1 MPNYFLPAPKS
12 IFRRL
17 AMLMMLL
24 LTASSV
30 FAAAGKIQFVAGVA
44 KIINDKKIE
53 RPALKGEAVEQGDS
67 ILTGANGA
75 VQVALADGGLLAVR
89 PSTQMRIDAYVYSG
103 KAADDNNKSFFSLA
117 KGTFRSITGVIG
129 QHNRQAYKVSTPT
142 ATMGIRGTDHEPAVV
157 LPLAPGQ
164 IAQTPLQAAP
174 PGTYD
179 RVNSGQTFIQNPD
192 GVVTVNANQVGFAP
206 SGGGSPAILPNVP
219 AFYSSAP
226 KPGPVT
232 KVPAAGQSSATPST
246 GAVDS
251 TTPSST
257 DTSASTSTDSTILN
271 TITSAEIAPV
281 STSGTTNISTN
292 IAITTTTIAPTI
304 TNTALPSPSLA
315 PLLPVP
321 GLVGAVV
328 TLNNMPSAMSSY
340 AGAVVVVD
348 PTRQAIDLGAQSEV
362 VHVFDGVSAPS
373 FEFQRGTSALTDQ
386 GGFNLFADVGVR
398 VDWGRWQPGFV
409 ILQGGVAVTSTGSF
423 HYIYSSDITPIGLVA
438 TPGALTGGMYTY
450 VGGTSPTDLSGNL
463 GTLST
468 AGLLV
473 NFSTQMVTL
482 NITTSINNAA
492 GAPVVLS
499 GAASG
504 GVLDFVSPN
513 IGIAGTTG
521 TPSTATTLKA
531 YGQFVGPT
539 ASGAITSFDLRD
551 NTGNGAI
558 GTATFKR

>member
-1 MPNYFLPAPKS
+1 MLNYCLHDAPKS
-12 IFRRL
+12 IFRKL
-17 AMLMMLL
+17 ALLMLL
-24 LTASSV
+24 LLTVSSA

-44 KIINDKKIE
+44 KIINDKKTE
-53 RPALKGEAVEQGDS
+53 RAAVKGAAVEQGDS
-67 ILTGANGA
+67 IVTGTNGS

-89 PSTQMRIDAYVYSG
+89 PNTQMRIDAYVYSG
-103 KAADDNNKSFFSLA
+103 KADDDNNKSFFSLA

-129 QHNRQAYKVSTPT
+129 QSHRQAYKVSTPT

-206 SGGGSPAILPNVP
+206 SGGGSPAILPHVP

-226 KPGPVT
+226 KPEPVT
-232 KVPAAGQSSATPST
+232 KVPADGQRSATPSSQ
-246 GAVDS
+246 ALDS
-251 TTPSST
+251 TTTSSA
-257 DTSASTSTDSTILN
+257 DTSATDSTTLS
-271 TITSAEIAPV
+271 TITNAQSAAV
-281 STSGTTNISTN
+281 STPGTANISTN
-292 IAITTTTIAPTI
+292 IAITTTTIASTI
-304 TNTALPSPSLA
+304 TNTAAPSPPLA

-328 TLNNMPSAMSSY
+328 TLNNMPSSMASY
-340 AGAVVVVD
+340 AGTVVLVD
-348 PTRQAIDLGAQSEV
+348 PARQAIDLGTQSEV
-362 VHVFDGVSAPS
+362 VHVLDGLSSPS
-373 FEFQRGTSALTDQ
+373 FEFQRGASALTDQ
-386 GGFNLFADVGVR
+386 GGFNMFADVGVR

-409 ILQGGVAVTSTGSF
+409 ILQGGIAVTSTGSF

-482 NITTSINNAA
+482 NITTAINNAA
-492 GAPVVLS
+492 GAPVALS

-504 GVLDFVSPN
+504 GILDFVSPN

-551 NTGNGAI
+551 NAGNGAI
-558 GTATFKR
+558 GTAAFKR